1 MAFNWFKKLK
11 NGLSK
16 SASKVENAFKSVIG
30 KKSLDEQTLTDVED
44 QLIMADLGLDAANQI
59 VEKLRAH
66 KFKLIKGE
74 KEISKSKIFDLVVS
88 ELSTILK
95 PCEKNLFEK
104 KTNKPHVIILSGV
117 NGSGKTTTAG
127 KISEKFRKNKK
138 KVVIAACDTFRAAAV
153 SQLEKWSDRTGSI
166 FVKGAEASDPAA
178 VAFNAMELAIKEKAD
193 YLIIDTAGR
202 LQNKSDLMDELSKT
216 CRVLGKLDSSAPQE
230 KIVVLDGTVGQNAH
244 SQLKH
249 FHETIGLTGIIVTKL
264 DGSAKGGV
272 IISLAQTF
280 KLPIYAVG
288 VGEKVE
294 DLDIFKADD
303 YSKALLGID

>member
-30 KKSLDEQTLTDVED
+30 KKSLDEQTLTDLED
-44 QLIMADLGLDAANQI
+44 QLIMADLGVDSAKQI
-59 VEKLRAH
+59 VEKLRVH
-66 KFKLIKGE
+66 KFNLKKGE
-74 KEISKSKIFDLVVS
+74 KEISKSKIFDVVVS
-88 ELSTILK
+88 EISSILK
-95 PCEKNLFEK
+95 PCEKNLFENK
-104 KTNKPHVIILSGV
+104 KNKPHVIILSGV

-127 KISEKFRKNKK
+127 KISEKLRKNNK

-166 FVKGAEASDPAA
+166 FVKGPDSSDPAA

-193 YLIIDTAGR
+193 YLIVDTAGR
-202 LQNKSDLMDELSKT
+202 LQNKSDLMEELSKT

-249 FHETIGLTGIIVTKL
+249 FNETIGLTGIIVTKL

-272 IISLAQTF
+272 IISLAQSF

-294 DLDIFKADD
+294 DLDIFKAED

>member
-1 MAFNWFKKLK
+1 M
-11 NGLSK
+11 
-16 SASKVENAFKSVIG
+16 
-30 KKSLDEQTLTDVED
+30 
-44 QLIMADLGLDAANQI
+44 
-59 VEKLRAH
+59 
-66 KFKLIKGE
+66 
-74 KEISKSKIFDLVVS
+74 
-88 ELSTILK
+88 
-95 PCEKNLFEK
+95 
-104 KTNKPHVIILSGV
+104 
-117 NGSGKTTTAG
+117 
-127 KISEKFRKNKK
+127 
-138 KVVIAACDTFRAAAV
+138 IAACDTFRAAAV

-178 VAFNAMELAIKEKAD
+178 VAFNAMELAIKEKSRLFD
-193 YLIIDTAGR
+193 YSILLED
-202 LQNKSDLMDELSKT
+202 LQNKSDLMEELSKT
-216 CRVLGKLDSSAPQE
+216 CRVLGKLDSTAPQE